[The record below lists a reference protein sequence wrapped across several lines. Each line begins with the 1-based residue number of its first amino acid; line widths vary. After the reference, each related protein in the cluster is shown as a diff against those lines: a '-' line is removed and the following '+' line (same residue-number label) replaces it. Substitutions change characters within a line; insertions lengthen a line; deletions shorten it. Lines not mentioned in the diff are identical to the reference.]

1 MMTNMTKYSNLTKY
15 KICVAVYK
23 EKDMKSCLGRQ
34 HCHRHHVKPRSL
46 YPELADDPSNIVVV
60 PDIVHWALHKW
71 LLEHYRETGNQAAIE
86 KMEKVDLETYI
97 NDSLKE
103 TKFDFSASSKILER
117 LEQVLAL
124 YVEKTRL
131 PRKNLA
137 VIYGGTEDGQTLKIK
152 TGLEFEVPK
161 ALESVLV
168 EDKSKLWD
176 MPFPL
181 RFCLRRDHLDL
192 AMKNLEL
199 VTSFASFQRIKALGL
214 EEVKLFDDTDEEF
227 IKHYLGEFHD
237 MALKSFGLKPVDEL
251 DIPDNYLD
259 VIVEIEKLIDKAV
272 KDADAI

>member
-1 MMTNMTKYSNLTKY
+1 MTSITKYANITKY

-23 EKDMKSCLGRQ
+23 EKDIKSCLDRQ
-34 HCHRHHVKPRSL
+34 HCHRHHIKPRSL
-46 YPELADDPSNIVVV
+46 YPELVDDPSNIVVV

-71 LLEHYRETGNQAAIE
+71 LLEHYRETGNQAAVE

-97 NDSLKE
+97 NKSLK

-117 LEQVLAL
+117 LEQALAL
-124 YVEKTRL
+124 YVETTRL
-131 PRKNLA
+131 PHKNLA

-181 RFCLRRDHLDL
+181 RFRLSRDHLDL
-192 AMKNLEL
+192 AMKNLDL

-237 MALKSFGLKPVDEL
+237 MALEKFGQKIVDEL

-259 VIVEIEKLIDKAV
+259 VIVKIQKLVDKTV
-272 KDADAI
+272 EDIDAI